1 MANRFPLIVDS
12 TDNKIKELP
21 EGDSIDL
28 DGSGI
33 VGLSDLTLSS
43 SLSVG
48 TNMTVAG
55 TLDVTGNTTLGEV
68 TATNLVVNGFPPLYT
83 QTQAD
88 WTEESPNS
96 PSFIANKPVTLGI
109 DRLQDL
115 TDVNDIDQAA
125 DGDSIIIRKL
135 EGEDI
140 SFAFESISGGDGGSF
155 LTDLSATKAADSGT
169 GSFAYDNNTGVFTV
183 AFPEVVGG
191 DEIGVTVN
199 GAGQIEISYTGV
211 GQQVDLSNYVI
222 GNLGDVNTTST
233 PPQSGDV
240 LKWNGAN
247 WAPAADEQGS
257 GGGGILAE
265 EDDLL
270 SVTTRGA
277 TTNIA
282 IDLSGGLTVSNGFT
296 QVQSFQANDI
306 TTTDA
311 SSPSDIAGDLT
322 VRGDFFVT
330 TLAENTLPV
339 VSSTGGFNAFPGF
352 NFGTG
357 NVLNVPSG
365 ANITGDLD
373 VTGIITA
380 DRVESGAT
388 GTPTLESSGD
398 IILNASLTG
407 RVDVIAALFQVPASS
422 GVPSSPAGA
431 TGDMYYDDNAES
443 LAFYSSNADGNGNGG
458 FMYVPNINSPR
469 PLQLP
474 VFSNSQRNALT
485 AVFGQ
490 VIANSDS
497 GTIQAYNGSNWVN
510 L

>member
-48 TNMTVAG
+48 TNITVAG
-55 TLDVTGNTTLGEV
+55 TLEVTGNTTLGEV

-83 QTQAD
+83 QTQSD
-88 WTEESPNS
+88 WTEENSNS

-115 TDVNDIDQAA
+115 TDVNDIDQAV

-140 SFAFESISGGDGGSF
+140 SFAFETISGGGSGSF
-155 LTDLSATKAADSGT
+155 LTDLSASKAADSGT
-169 GSFAYDNNTGVFTV
+169 GSFTYNNNTGAFTV
-183 AFPEVVGG
+183 AFPELVGG
-191 DEIGVTVN
+191 DDIGVTIN
-199 GAGQIEISYTGV
+199 GGGQIEISYTGA

-233 PPQSGDV
+233 LPQSGDV

-265 EDDLL
+265 EDDLQ
-270 SVTTRGA
+270 SVTARGS
-277 TTNIA
+277 TTNVA
-282 IDLSGGLTVSNGFT
+282 VDFQNGLTVSNGVT
-296 QVQSFQANDI
+296 AIGSLTATDIDI
-306 TTTDA
+306 TGSGDSA
-311 SSPSDIAGDLT
+311 IAGNLT
-322 VRGDFFVT
+322 VSGNLFT
-330 TLAENTLPV
+330 NI
-339 VSSTGGFNAFPGF
+339 TGGSIVTVSPTGGLISLSGF
-352 NFGTG
+352 EVDAADG
-357 NVLNVPSG
+357 NVVNIPSG

-398 IILNASLTG
+398 IILNASLSG

-458 FMYVPNINSPR
+458 FMYVPNVNSPR
-469 PLQLP
+469 PMQLP
-474 VFSNSQRNALT
+474 IFTNAQRNAIT
-485 AVFGQ
+485 PVFGQ
-490 VIANSDS
+490 MIANSDA
-497 GTIQAYNGSNWVN
+497 GRIQGYDGSNWVN